1 MGINANNN
9 LYVQYASKEFGTC
22 PLIQCNGQPVLPVG
36 IRDEIGIDSAK
47 VFCPKCKNVY
57 QPPSSLSSS
66 SSRGGGGGGHNIS
79 SGSGGGAVDGAAFG
93 TTFPHLF
100 LMTFNN
106 LVPDPHPPASI
117 YIPRVFGFRVHR
129 TAHRGSG
136 GVAVSGGGGAV
147 TAGENNGQKVVG
159 VGGGAQR
166 NMTTST
172 RTAFTG
178 GGGGGGGNGV
188 PPVQEI
194 TNGSVK
200 VEVKVGEDGEGADE
214 AKAEAAEEQ
223 TGIIKVDNKKTDD
236 GDTEVVAAVEGK
248 ECAIDETT
256 TAATNKREKGEA
268 SDRSS
273 SNTSKR
279 QRQSVEAVK

>member
-1 MGINANNN
+1 M
-9 LYVQYASKEFGTC
+9 
-22 PLIQCNGQPVLPVG
+22 
-36 IRDEIGIDSAK
+36 
-47 VFCPKCKNVY
+47 
-57 QPPSSLSSS
+57 SSS
-66 SSRGGGGGGHNIS
+66 SSRAGGGGHDVSSGGGGG
-79 SGSGGGAVDGAAFG
+79 GGGAVDGAAFG

-106 LVPDPHPPASI
+106 LVPDPHPPDSI

-136 GVAVSGGGGAV
+136 GAVAVAVGGGAI
-147 TAGENNGQKVVG
+147 TAGGTNGRKVVG
-159 VGGGAQR
+159 VGEGAR
-166 NMTTST
+166 GNMTTST

-178 GGGGGGGNGV
+178 GGGGDNGV

-194 TNGSVK
+194 SNGSMK
-200 VEVKVGEDGEGADE
+200 VELKVGGDGKGEDE
-214 AKAEAAEEQ
+214 AKAEAADEQ
-223 TGIIKVDNKKTDD
+223 KSIIKVDNKKMDD
-236 GDTEVVAAVEGK
+236 VDTEVAAAVEEK

-256 TAATNKREKGEA
+256 TAATNKREKGET

-279 QRQSVEAVK
+279 QRRSVEAVN

>member
-1 MGINANNN
+1 M
-9 LYVQYASKEFGTC
+9 YTQYASKEFGTC

-36 IRDEIGIDSAK
+36 LRDEIGIDTAK

-57 QPPSSLSSS
+57 QPPHSSLSS
-66 SSRGGGGGGHNIS
+66 SSRGGGGGHHIS
-79 SGSGGGAVDGAAFG
+79 SGGGAVDGAAFG

-106 LVPDPHPPASI
+106 LVPDPHPVDSI

-136 GVAVSGGGGAV
+136 GVAVSGGGGV
-147 TAGENNGQKVVG
+147 VTTAGGNNGRKVVG

-172 RTAFTG
+172 RTAST
-178 GGGGGGGNGV
+178 GV

-194 TNGSVK
+194 TNGSMK
-200 VEVKVGEDGEGADE
+200 VEVKVGEDGQGEDE

-223 TGIIKVDNKKTDD
+223 TSIIKVDDKKTDD
-236 GDTEVVAAVEGK
+236 GNTEVVATVEGK
-248 ECAIDETT
+248 ECAIDETI
-256 TAATNKREKGEA
+256 TAATNKREKGDT

-279 QRQSVEAVK
+279 QRRSVEAVN